1 MSLLTSAHARQA
13 RRRSA
18 LPAVALAVLIAAG
31 LAFTTPGAFSAQ
43 NIVNLLNQQ
52 SSVMAVTLGQTLVIL
67 AGGFDLS
74 VGSVVSLTTAILS
87 LEIHPL
93 AAFALALGA
102 AFLVGLANAVGIVR
116 FRIHPILMTISTMT
130 IVQGAALLLRPIPGG
145 TVPAGLVAYANGTL
159 FGLPLPIYAMVVLV
173 LLTSLLL
180 GGTRFGLHVY
190 AVGGSPENAALGG
203 VRAARVVGGCYVLS
217 ALFAC
222 LGGINLA
229 ARIASGDPLVGAS
242 FAIDSV
248 AATALGGTLLS
259 GGMGSIGGSVA
270 GVAVLALLANGLNFW
285 NVSTHFQMLIKGAL
299 LIAAVSAHRRAA
311 PGL

>member
-1 MSLLTSAHARQA
+1 MSFLSSPLASEA

-18 LPAVALAVLIAAG
+18 WPAVTLAIVLAAG
-31 LAFTTPGAFSAQ
+31 LGVTTPAFFSWQ
-43 NIVNLLNQQ
+43 NIINLLNQQ

-67 AGGFDLS
+67 SGGFDLS

-87 LEIHPL
+87 LDLHPAL
-93 AAFALALGA
+93 GMPLALGA
-102 AFLVGLANAVGIVR
+102 ALLVGLANAAGIVK

-145 TVPAGLVAYANGTL
+145 EVAPVLVAYANGTL
-159 FGLPLPIYAMVVLV
+159 LGLPLPIYAMVALV
-173 LLTSLLL
+173 LIAGLIVNH
-180 GGTRFGLHVY
+180 TRFGLHVY

-203 VRAARVVGGCYVLS
+203 VRSARVIAACYVLCS
-217 ALFAC
+217 LFAC
-222 LGGINLA
+222 LGGANLA

-259 GGMGSIGGSVA
+259 GGMGSIGGSAA

-285 NVSTHFQMLIKGAL
+285 NVSSHFQMLIKGAL
-299 LIAAVSAHRRAA
+299 LVAAVSAHRRAS